1 MKAPPL
7 GSLSPEERAE
17 FTTKPNGTNLSVY
30 PDACSDV
37 PPPLRQQ
44 GRGGWGRLSFRVQ
57 PNVAMASDNKRPYG
71 NVGLL
76 PLAALAPHPSPPL
89 LSQGRG

>member
-44 GRGGWGRLSFRVQ
+44 GRG
-57 PNVAMASDNKRPYG
+57 
-71 NVGLL
+71 
-76 PLAALAPHPSPPL
+76 
-89 LSQGRG
+89 